1 MEGRSS
7 ENRGSDKEK
16 DLKKMETKEANKNIS
31 EMINKIQI
39 E

>member
-16 DLKKMETKEANKNIS
+16 DVKKMEIKEANQTIS
-31 EMINKIQI
+31 
-39 E
+39 